1 MAGTQE
7 RTRVLQLLVKARGET
22 ASPPLNF
29 QFFYHPDPER
39 SRRGGTCILPERAQI
54 YKSFLAFMPEIA
66 GAFGGLIG
74 RGVVYN
80 LFAGK

>member
-1 MAGTQE
+1 
-7 RTRVLQLLVKARGET
+7 
-22 ASPPLNF
+22 
-29 QFFYHPDPER
+29 
-39 SRRGGTCILPERAQI
+39 LPERAQI